1 MPVGI
6 LLAAGASQRFGADKR
21 LHPLADGRPMLAHSI
36 THAAAALPAV
46 WVVIREDE
54 QAVCEQVSA
63 ALTDPVLEKTHWL
76 PARESCLGMGSSLAA
91 GVRATADADGWIV
104 LLGDMP
110 AIAPSTICVVAEALQ
125 HSPLVRPSCDGR
137 AGHPVAFSPAFAED
151 LLALQ
156 GDQGARA
163 ILDKNQQRLLL
174 LSVADPGVWQDVD
187 SAADLIRLTGNDAR
201 QERQA

>member
-6 LLAAGASQRFGADKR
+6 LLAAGTGQRFGADKR

-46 WVVIREDE
+46 WVVIREHE

-63 ALTDPVLEKTHWL
+63 ALTDTVRSKTHWL
-76 PARESCLGMGSSLAA
+76 PARESCQGMGFSLAA
-91 GVRATADADGWIV
+91 GVRATADADGWVV

-110 AIAPSTICVVAEALQ
+110 AIAPSTICAVAEALQ
-125 HSPLVRPSCDGR
+125 HAPLVRPVSEGR
-137 AGHPVAFSPAFAED
+137 EGHPVAFSPAFVD
-151 LLALQ
+151 GLLALQ
-156 GDQGARA
+156 GDQGARV
-163 ILDKNQQRLLL
+163 ILDKNQQQLLL

-201 QERQA
+201 EER